1 MAGNWGS
8 NPIEIDHPRFSR
20 WVGRIDRR
28 KKIKI
33 TGTVQLYQGNP
44 KSRFYR
50 KVRLR
55 KNNMRSALL
64 TAMLVAATAT
74 LPTGSISEAQ
84 TASEAR
90 MGTYRDARP
99 GEPFSLGGK
108 YVYSLRS
115 IDSMPSHRKG
125 YQILLVKVWVTN
137 QSDSIKDFSLQKEL
151 SIEIWDK
158 NSNGVARINQ
168 AYTEKYGR
176 VSQSLN
182 PEQTAVFLA
191 CFEVSDRI
199 CREGF
204 KVEFFTE
211 NERVFIPM
219 VPVSG
224 ALARPWTK
232 TSLFGAFLLATDALF
247 KMRLGL

>member
-1 MAGNWGS
+1 
-8 NPIEIDHPRFSR
+8 
-20 WVGRIDRR
+20 
-28 KKIKI
+28 
-33 TGTVQLYQGNP
+33 
-44 KSRFYR
+44 
-50 KVRLR
+50 
-55 KNNMRSALL
+55 
-64 TAMLVAATAT
+64 MLVAATAT

-224 ALARPWTK
+224 ALARP
-232 TSLFGAFLLATDALF
+232 
-247 KMRLGL
+247 